1 MLFTYSNK
9 VHTLLTKKLVEWVKN
24 IKVLYPIKP
33 ICGPIFKSIL
43 TTLNFHTTVF
53 NYFLK

>member
-9 VHTLLTKKLVEWVKN
+9 VHILLTKNLVEWVKN

-43 TTLNFHTTVF
+43 TTLNFYTTV
-53 NYFLK
+53 LKYLLK